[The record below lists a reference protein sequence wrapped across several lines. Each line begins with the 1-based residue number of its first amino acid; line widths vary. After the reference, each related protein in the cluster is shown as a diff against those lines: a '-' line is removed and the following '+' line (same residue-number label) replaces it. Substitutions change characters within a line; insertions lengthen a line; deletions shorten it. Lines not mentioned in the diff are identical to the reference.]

1 MCINRHP
8 RSFPSLASD
17 AFTCLENEFL
27 NGYPPYASLDEYMR
41 LILDIL
47 INKLPSDNHLIDK
60 DFAELILKRLHGL
73 RKEEPVISHDLVI
86 RNVNSAES
94 SLSAKDAHLLHAK
107 FLRSLCT
114 KFVEYLES
122 ANQSFEIKPLSSVTN
137 TYRATLNCNV
147 FGFLRKNL
155 SKINEYLLDDE
166 TGSVVV
172 EFNADTERRN
182 CVILENSFVLIDGT
196 FHSLANALLVN
207 KIGYLPCKLSLEL
220 NEEEQ
225 AADQRPVANL
235 QSNMFVLLKD
245 VYLDERPVLEKL
257 KILFTAYNSV
267 DPLPHF
273 FVFIGPF
280 TRNEVDTRR
289 LKELF
294 QFFFRIVLTC
304 PNIAQHSK
312 IILVPGVQPQNNQDS
327 QFLK

>member
-1 MCINRHP
+1 
-8 RSFPSLASD
+8 
-17 AFTCLENEFL
+17 
-27 NGYPPYASLDEYMR
+27 MR

-47 INKLPSDNHLIDK
+47 INKLPTDNHLIDK

-73 RKEEPVISHDLVI
+73 RKEEPAISHDLVI
-86 RNVNSAES
+86 RNVNCGES
-94 SLSAKDAHLLHAK
+94 SLNAKDAHQLHAK
-107 FLRSLCT
+107 FLRSLCN

-122 ANQSFEIKPLSSVTN
+122 ANNSFEIRQLSSLIN

-155 SKINEYLLDDE
+155 SKINEYIFEDE
-166 TGSVVV
+166 TGSVAV

-182 CVILENSFVLIDGT
+182 AVILENSFVLIDGT

-207 KIGYLPCKLSLEL
+207 KIGYLPAKLALEL
-220 NEEEQ
+220 NEAEP
-225 AADQRPVANL
+225 AADQRPVENL
-235 QSNMFVLLKD
+235 QSNMFVLIKD
-245 VYLDERPVLEKL
+245 VYLDERAVLEKL

-280 TRNEVDTRR
+280 SREPVDVRR

-312 IILVPGVQPQNNQDS
+312 LIIVPGVQPQDHQDA
-327 QFLK
+327 QFMKWVPG